1 MCARSCAWK
10 VGHSTRQKLE
20 RSEIAIAAVDC
31 HSSPAGA
38 GREIGRVASFR
49 AAALAMPARKSASL
63 LARLRCRAAYHLRGR
78 KPPVLPPRE
87 NQPKKTARPGRQ
99 QRKGAKTQ
107 NTRPRAHPQEASG
120 PFSDCRLL
128 HPPPDSCR
136 GIKDPRGSETQ
147 VYSRTKMPCI
157 QPRTGAKIMSC

>member
-1 MCARSCAWK
+1 MCARSCAWN

-20 RSEIAIAAVDC
+20 RSERAIAAVDC

-63 LARLRCRAAYHLRGR
+63 LAHIRCRAAYHRRGR

-87 NQPKKTARPGRQ
+87 QP
-99 QRKGAKTQ
+99 
-107 NTRPRAHPQEASG
+107 PQEDSPARAPTKKRG
-120 PFSDCRLL
+120 
-128 HPPPDSCR
+128 PPPQ
-136 GIKDPRGSETQ
+136 KTENPTPRKQ
-147 VYSRTKMPCI
+147 AAHLFRRTSQMPT
-157 QPRTGAKIMSC
+157 PVFAGAEEIYTPEM

>member
-20 RSEIAIAAVDC
+20 RSERAIAAVDC

-63 LARLRCRAAYHLRGR
+63 LAQIRHRATHHRRDEKPPGPNQKEKRGKPKTRNQAPKHPQRRAPARAAKQPGATQ
-78 KPPVLPPRE
+78 PPSSEFPISSVLPVVVS
-87 NQPKKTARPGRQ
+87 QGIQGCQK
-99 QRKGAKTQ
+99 
-107 NTRPRAHPQEASG
+107 
-120 PFSDCRLL
+120 
-128 HPPPDSCR
+128 R
-136 GIKDPRGSETQ
+136 GGISLQLIGS
-147 VYSRTKMPCI
+147 
-157 QPRTGAKIMSC
+157 